1 MRSNTSLQK
10 VTDLEA
16 FPRHKIFI
24 LWCKML
30 LWKSLLSNEDL
41 VPTLKKEQ
49 QAAIHD
55 HPRKLNFPQCHLHT
69 SETIFLQPSSN
80 LLTLVY
86 WDVIPKPRP
95 VWPLTQ
101 GDSTYSINYS
111 TLLITTYPLRL
122 QLPITQT
129 TIQYYLPPSG
139 LIPTEQIQ
147 VAPYKSIVLP
157 LPEIL
162 YYSHQTGYRSP
173 EKPKQYI
180 QKTVSVPEH
189 QPEYTASHT
198 YLCT

>member
-1 MRSNTSLQK
+1 MQNVALKIPVVQWRLNTNIKEGTAGSCPWSPKKIQFSSMPSAHLRDT
-10 VTDLEA
+10 VTG
-16 FPRHKIFI
+16 
-24 LWCKML
+24 
-30 LWKSLLSNEDL
+30 
-41 VPTLKKEQ
+41 
-49 QAAIHD
+49 
-55 HPRKLNFPQCHLHT
+55 
-69 SETIFLQPSSN
+69 LQPSNN

-95 VWPLTQ
+95 VWPVTQ
-101 GDSTYSINYS
+101 DDSTYSIIYS
-111 TLLITTYPLRL
+111 TLLTTTYPLRL

-129 TIQYYLPPSG
+129 TMQYYLPPSG

-162 YYSHQTGYRSP
+162 YYSLQTGYRSP

-189 QPEYTASHT
+189 QPEYTASLT